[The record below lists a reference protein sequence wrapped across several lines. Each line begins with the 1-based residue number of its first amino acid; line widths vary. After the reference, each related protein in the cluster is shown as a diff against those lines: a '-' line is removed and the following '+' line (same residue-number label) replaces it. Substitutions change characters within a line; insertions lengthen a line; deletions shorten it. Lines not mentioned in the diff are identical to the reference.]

1 VPCVNHDSFAHVEV
15 SLRDNGEFVGEFAT
29 IDTAALCGLSQ
40 CMPSKPAVLLQP
52 VVQQVSQGSAELQP
66 AGGPFM
72 GLSVLAVSCSV
83 LLQLQK
89 PADGTA
95 HVMAQM
101 EAP

>member
-1 VPCVNHDSFAHVEV
+1 VDFRNACLPSQLFSFSQLFNKFLKAQ
-15 SLRDNGEFVGEFAT
+15 
-29 IDTAALCGLSQ
+29 LSF
-40 CMPSKPAVLLQP
+40 SQP
-52 VVQQVSQGSAELQP
+52 
-66 AGGPFM
+66 GGPFM